1 MRSGAPIRVQNYKLT
16 ILNFYW
22 NGAISVS
29 KPTLEFSEADLEA
42 DGGPRAQGLHLGTAL
57 KAPHARTR
65 GGPLSR
71 HGLWLFLAILKQTFT
86 AAVALD
92 DLL

>member
-1 MRSGAPIRVQNYKLT
+1 MPQILTVGRSHVFGCSDSGTKLQID

-42 DGGPRAQGLHLGTAL
+42 DGGPRAQGLHQGTAL
-57 KAPHARTR
+57 KAPQLER
-65 GGPLSR
+65 GAP
-71 HGLWLFLAILKQTFT
+71 FE
-86 AAVALD
+86 
-92 DLL
+92 

>member
-1 MRSGAPIRVQNYKLT
+1 MCSGAPIRVQNYKLT

-42 DGGPRAQGLHLGTAL
+42 DGGPRAQGLHQGTAL
-57 KAPHARTR
+57 KAPQLER
-65 GGPLSR
+65 G
-71 HGLWLFLAILKQTFT
+71 
-86 AAVALD
+86 AAL
-92 DLL
+92 